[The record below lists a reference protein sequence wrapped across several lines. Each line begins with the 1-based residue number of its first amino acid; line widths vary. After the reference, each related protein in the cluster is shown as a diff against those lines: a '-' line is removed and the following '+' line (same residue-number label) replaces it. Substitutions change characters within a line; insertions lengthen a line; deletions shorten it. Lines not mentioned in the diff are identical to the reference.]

1 MISFLIGRLFFLVQ
15 KTMSPNREI
24 LRLLADWFVCTR
36 LSIYRSIAFV
46 TIVKQIVWMNDTTRI
61 MSYARLDEKKNKIMR
76 QSMDLQKMCVCL
88 HLYTQFHFD
97 FVQQMKSVSSK
108 RPFGEWISF
117 MAVCIFAAIEIWTKC
132 CVPVIFMCVF
142 KQLVHPFS
150 EP

>member
-1 MISFLIGRLFFLVQ
+1 
-15 KTMSPNREI
+15 
-24 LRLLADWFVCTR
+24 
-36 LSIYRSIAFV
+36 
-46 TIVKQIVWMNDTTRI
+46 MNDTTRI

-117 MAVCIFAAIEIWTKC
+117 MAVCIFAAIEI
-132 CVPVIFMCVF
+132 
-142 KQLVHPFS
+142 
-150 EP
+150 